1 MRPPA
6 SPPAPTSV
14 PTRAPTRAS
23 APAPASA
30 PTPAHRPGRPLGAL
44 LTVLAALAMAF
55 GAGLLQAAPAA
66 AHDATTN
73 AYAEVTGSATHPEA
87 TLDLEYD
94 LLMKSAWLYADAYD
108 AKDRAEQLRQLRL
121 NADAV
126 SSYVTGHFAIAR
138 DDTACTARTEGDAD
152 IRTRGKRAYAVLTVA
167 YTCQGG
173 TDVPVTI
180 SSALFPDAESFVHS
194 TRTIVHYDIDG
205 QRGSQILTVTDPSVT
220 AAAAD
225 GQESHQVW
233 EFFLLGTEHL
243 LFGLDHILFLLSL
256 LIGARGLRD
265 IVLTATTFTVAHSI
279 TFLLAACGV
288 VDVPAAVVEPVIAAS
303 IAVVAVAGFVL
314 RDREDNARWRLPTV
328 FVFGLVHGLGFA
340 GSLGIDESWSWELL
354 VSLLSFNVGV
364 EAVQLGII
372 AVVFPLLLLLRRSPV
387 HRWVLPALTAPI
399 VVVSLYWLWDRVAVS
414 A

>member
-1 MRPPA
+1 MLPT
-6 SPPAPTSV
+6 PPAPTH
-14 PTRAPTRAS
+14 APGT
-23 APAPASA
+23 
-30 PTPAHRPGRPLGAL
+30 HPGRPCRAL
-44 LTVLAALAMAF
+44 LTVLAALAALL
-55 GAGLLQAAPAA
+55 GAGLAEAAPAA
-66 AHDATTN
+66 AHDATST
-73 AYAEVTGSATHPEA
+73 AYAEVTGTAARPVA

-94 LLMKSAWLYADAYD
+94 LLMKSAWLYAEAYD
-108 AKDRAEQLRQLRL
+108 AKGRTEQLRQLAR

-126 SSYVTGHFAIAR
+126 SEYVTGRFAVTR

-152 IRTRGKRAYAVLTVA
+152 IRTRGERPYAVLILA
-167 YTCQGG
+167 YACPVGATG
-173 TDVPVTI
+173 PVTL

-194 TRTIVHYDIDG
+194 TRTIVHYDLDG
-205 QRGSQILTVTDPSVT
+205 ARGSQVLTVSDPSVT
-220 AAAAD
+220 AAVSG
-225 GQESHQVW
+225 GQESHQIW

-243 LFGLDHILFLLSL
+243 LFGPDHVLFLLSL

-265 IVLTATTFTVAHSI
+265 IALTATAFTAAHSI

-303 IAVVAVAGFVL
+303 IAVVAVAGFVR
-314 RDREDNARWRLPTV
+314 RDRTDNARWRLPTV
-328 FVFGLVHGLGFA
+328 FVCGLVHGLGFA

-354 VSLLSFNVGV
+354 LSLLSFNVGI

-372 AVVFPLLLLLRRSPV
+372 AVVFPLLVLLRRSPV

-399 VVVSLYWLWDRVAVS
+399 VIVSLYWLWDRVAVS

>member
-1 MRPPA
+1 MCPPD
-6 SPPAPTSV
+6 PTQAPV
-14 PTRAPTRAS
+14 
-23 APAPASA
+23 
-30 PTPAHRPGRPLGAL
+30 PAHGFRSRRARGAL
-44 LTVLAALAMAF
+44 LTVLAALATVL
-55 GAGLLQAAPAA
+55 GAGLIQAAPAA

-73 AYAEVTGSATHPEA
+73 AYAEITGSAARPEA

-94 LLMKSAWLYADAYD
+94 LLMKSAWLYAEAYD
-108 AKDRAEQLRQLRL
+108 AKDRTEQLRQLRL

-126 SSYVTGHFAIAR
+126 SSYVTGRFTVVR
-138 DDTACTARTEGDAD
+138 DDKRCTARTEGDAD
-152 IRTRGKRAYAVLTVA
+152 ITTRGKRAYAVLTLA
-167 YTCQGG
+167 FTCPAGATG
-173 TDVPVTI
+173 PVTV

-194 TRTIVHYDIDG
+194 TKTIVHYDIDG
-205 QRGSQILTVTDPSVT
+205 QRGSQVLTVTDPSVT

-303 IAVVAVAGFVL
+303 IAVVAVAGFLL

-354 VSLLSFNVGV
+354 VSLLSFNVGI

-387 HRWVLPALTAPI
+387 HRWVLPALTVPI
-399 VVVSLYWLWDRVAVS
+399 VAVSLYWLWDRVSVS